1 VDSNAVC
8 LTGHIAEVEP
18 LRYTPA
24 GLPLLQFK
32 LAHKSLQVEAGFKR
46 QVECEVT
53 CLALGEAATRLTRVQ
68 PGAEVKVTGFLN
80 RKNRMST
87 QLVLHASSTELLK
100 ETNDGNDEQSRP
112 GAGEGEG
119 QA

>member
-8 LTGHIAEVEP
+8 LTGVVAGIEP
-18 LRYTPA
+18 LRHTPA
-24 GLPLLQFK
+24 GLPLLQFR
-32 LAHKSLQVEAGFKR
+32 LAHKSLQVEAGYKR

-53 CLALGEAATRLTRVQ
+53 CVALGEAATRLSRVQ
-68 PGAEVKVTGFLN
+68 PGAEVRVSGFLN
-80 RKNRMST
+80 RKNRMSA
-87 QLVLHASSTELLK
+87 QLVLHANSTELLK

-112 GAGEGEG
+112 GTGESQS